1 MLSVLRKIAFS
12 VVCCHLLLPAS
23 GFAASCAASLGS
35 LNGWYGMLVAGSTV
49 GASVAP
55 KYLTG
60 ALLFNGAGS
69 ISALHVYSGAAVDSA
84 ATGTYVVNA
93 DCTVTIT
100 LTVGGGTPQV
110 FTVALRQSKQA
121 VGIETDASAVATI
134 DLQPQYATVT
144 TGLNFTGSS
153 LNGTFAASCSGPAGS
168 YTDLNLATF
177 KSGAL
182 AGTDPYNNG
191 GTYQVSNN
199 PYSGTYTVNSDGTFS
214 GSLTVDGTNFDFYG
228 VISNVNAKVEYIYSG
243 TANGA
248 ATAAFASCVGKLA
261 APITF

>member
-1 MLSVLRKIAFS
+1 MASMLRNIAVPLLF
-12 VVCCHLLLPAS
+12 VYLLLPAA
-23 GFAASCAASLGS
+23 GRAAGAASPSS
-35 LNGWYGMLVAGSTV
+35 LNGWYGMLVSGSTV
-49 GASVAP
+49 GAGATP

-60 ALLFNGAGS
+60 ALLFNGAGA
-69 ISALHVYSGAAVDSA
+69 ISAQHVYSGAGVDVA
-84 ATGTYVVNA
+84 ATGTYVVNS

-100 LTVGGGTPQV
+100 LTLSGGTPQV
-110 FTVALRQSKQA
+110 YTVAIKQSKQA
-121 VGIETDASAVATI
+121 VGIETDANAVATI

-168 YTDLNLATF
+168 YTDLNLVTF
-177 KSGAL
+177 TSGAL

-199 PYSGTYTVNSDGTFS
+199 PFSGTYTVNSDGTFS

-228 VISNVNAKVEYIYSG
+228 VISNLNAKVEYIYSG
-243 TANGA
+243 TTNGT

-261 APITF
+261 APIKF